1 MEAHAGSIGIDI
13 RKRRKPR
20 SPRLAQLR
28 ERIRRR
34 RLQRAERAY
43 SIRTSGISAP
53 SIPGS
58 EHTHLLQHRKGF

>member
-1 MEAHAGSIGIDI
+1 MEAHGGSIGIGI
-13 RKRRKPR
+13 RKPSKPR
-20 SPRLAQLR
+20 SPRLAKLR
-28 ERIRRR
+28 ARIRQR

-43 SIRTSGISAP
+43 SMRRNGISAP

>member
-1 MEAHAGSIGIDI
+1 MEAHAGSIGIGI

-20 SPRLAQLR
+20 PSRLAQLR
-28 ERIRRR
+28 ARIRQR
-34 RLQRAERAY
+34 RLLRAERAY
-43 SIRTSGISAP
+43 SMRMNGIGAP